1 MADQVTIWNM
11 ALQAVGTRSSIAST
25 TENSTEANA
34 LAIRWDNALAATL
47 QRARWNFARRQA
59 LLTLLDD
66 ATQGQAVPTPW
77 IYKYAYPSDCAQ
89 GRNIMPTVLQQPAGT
104 TPGVPSTPTAVG
116 PPIPFLVALDLDSNG
131 NQVKVILTNQPQA
144 TFVYTGLVTNT
155 QLFDDQFVEALSIY
169 LASRVC
175 FQLTGDKVLTKDL
188 NAQFDRLCQQAA
200 ASNGNEGLTVIDGV
214 PDWIRVRGYAAD
226 YAYPDG
232 GEYTYGAP
240 ALTQIQ

>member
-1 MADQVTIWNM
+1 MTDQVTIWNM
-11 ALQAVGTRSSIAST
+11 ALQECGTRSSVASV
-25 TENSTEANA
+25 TEKSTEANA
-34 LAIRWDNALAATL
+34 LAQRWDNALASTL
-47 QRARWNFARRQA
+47 QKARWNFARAQA
-59 LLTLLDD
+59 LLTLLGD

-89 GRNIMPTVLQQPAGT
+89 GRNIMATVLQQPAGT

-116 PPIPFLVALDLDSNG
+116 PPVPFLISLDRDASG
-131 NQVKVILTNQPQA
+131 NQIKVILTNQPQA
-144 TFVYTGLVTNT
+144 TFVYTALVTNT
-155 QLFDDQFVEALSIY
+155 QLYDDQFVEALSVF

-175 FQLTGDKVLTKDL
+175 FQLTGDKGLTKDL
-188 NAQFDRLCQQAA
+188 NAKAEALCLQAA
-200 ASNGNEGLTVIDGV
+200 ASNGNEGLTVIDSV

>member
-11 ALQAVGTRSSIAST
+11 ALQECGTRSSVASI
-25 TENSTEANA
+25 TENSTEANV
-34 LAIRWDNALAATL
+34 LAQRWDNALASTL
-47 QRARWNFARRQA
+47 QKARWNFARRQVA
-59 LLTLLDD
+59 LTLLAD
-66 ATQGQAVPTPW
+66 ATQGQAVPSPW
-77 IYKYAYPSDCAQ
+77 VYEYAYPSDCAQ

-116 PPIPFLVALDLDSNG
+116 PPIPFVVGIDLDANR
-131 NQVKVILTNQPQA
+131 NQIKVILTNQPQA
-144 TFVYTGLVTNT
+144 IFVYTGLITST
-155 QLFDDQFVEALSIY
+155 QLYDDQFVEALSVY

-175 FQLTGDKVLTKDL
+175 FHLTGDKGLAKDL
-188 NAQFDRLCQQAA
+188 SAKADALCVAAA
-200 ASNGNEGLTVIDGV
+200 ASNGNEGLTVIDSV

>member
-1 MADQVTIWNM
+1 MTDQVTIWNM
-11 ALQAVGTRSSIAST
+11 ALQAVGTRSSVASL

-47 QRARWNFARRQA
+47 QKARWNFARRQA
-59 LLTLLDD
+59 LLTLLAD
-66 ATQGQAVPTPW
+66 ATQGQTVPTPW
-77 IYKYAYPSDCAQ
+77 MYEYAYPSDCAQ
-89 GRNIMPTVLQQPAGT
+89 GRNIMATVLQQPAGT

-116 PPIPFLVALDLDSNG
+116 PPIPFLVGIDYDANG
-131 NQVKVILTNQPQA
+131 NQIKVILTNQPQA

-155 QLFDDQFVEALSIY
+155 ELYDDQFVEALSVM
-169 LASRVC
+169 LGARVC
-175 FQLTGDKVLTKDL
+175 FQLTGDRQLAKDL
-188 NAQFDRLCQQAA
+188 MAQGEAMCLAA
-200 ASNGNEGLTVIDGV
+200 SASNGNEGLTVIDSL